1 MFVNEPKRL
10 KTERVSIR
18 VSFVSV
24 KKQGTFLRIA
34 ILSHEA
40 GWLVLIPWE

>member
-1 MFVNEPKRL
+1 MFVKEPKQL

-18 VSFVSV
+18 VSFLRV